1 LALIRYPRHRSVS
14 LSTAGM
20 LMAQQYRAV
29 QRLCLPK
36 VIAITALVVAMPHFS
51 IAEEKPVGLIQPI
64 TPAEFLTLTEDLQ
77 AAYVGGLIEGIAF
90 VQYGYSHSDYP
101 AWVECVRRK
110 TLGDTTKD
118 VVAFIQQEHFN
129 ESVSAALAKTMG
141 KRCKH

>member
-14 LSTAGM
+14 LSTAGT

-90 VQYGYSHSDYP
+90 VQYGYSHPDYP